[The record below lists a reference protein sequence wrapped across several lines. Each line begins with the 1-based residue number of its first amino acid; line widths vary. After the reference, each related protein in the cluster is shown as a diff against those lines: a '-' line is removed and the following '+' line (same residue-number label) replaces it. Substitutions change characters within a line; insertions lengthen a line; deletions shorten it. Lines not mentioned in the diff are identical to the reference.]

1 MIKKILGYS
10 SMEQAEKLMTKK
22 EKEYRKKTEEERKLS
37 RGEFVGMNFE
47 KEAEKYKLYFRI
59 TQCLIAACPKMN
71 IDENKF
77 FAFFNRMFPN
87 DLEKKYDEWIEEY
100 LHIHPKDMYLYYPNS
115 NGDYVLSMNAL
126 KFFMEKINNHEIKSS
141 IEEQV

>member
-22 EKEYRKKTEEERKLS
+22 EKEYRKKTEEEKRLS
-37 RGEFVGMNFE
+37 QGEFVGTNFE

-77 FAFFNRMFPN
+77 FNFFNRIFPSN
-87 DLEKKYDEWIEEY
+87 LEKIYDKWIEEY
-100 LHIHPKDMYLYYPNS
+100 LHTHQKDMYIYHPYLKE
-115 NGDYVLSMNAL
+115 DYLLSIDAL
-126 KFFMEKINNHEIKSS
+126 KFFMEKINNHEIRSS